1 MNVFILLVGTII
13 LAIAITSLVEYRSIE
28 SEIHAIKATDSSTI
42 GELQSLNQAVID
54 ELGQTG
60 AWRQPA
66 ELKGRVSSSN
76 PLRAKLSRR
85 SCVYCHTVIK
95 EEYEKTEYDTD
106 DDGNTTSSTSRGS
119 KVISDNVTQ
128 INFYLED
135 ETGKILIDLAG
146 AQIDG
151 LTVVNDFEPERRTR
165 TGRKD
170 YRILGYQKTEKIIA
184 LESRI
189 YIIGEVSDRDGQL
202 QVCASEDKD
211 TPFIISY
218 RSEAELLKFK
228 QSRSRQKLAWG
239 IVLSILSIIAII
251 YSLSK
256 ILA

>member
-1 MNVFILLVGTII
+1 MIFILLIGIVF
-13 LAIAITSLVEYRSIE
+13 LAIAINSLVKYRLIK

-42 GELQSLNQAVID
+42 GELKSLHQAVVD

-60 AWRQPA
+60 AWRQSV
-66 ELKGRVSSSN
+66 ELKGLVSSSN

-85 SCVYCHTVIK
+85 SCVYCHTVIE

-135 ETGKILIDLAG
+135 ETGKILINLAE

-151 LTVVNDFEPERRTR
+151 LTVVNEFEPEHRTR
-165 TGRKD
+165 SGRKD

-184 LESRI
+184 IESRV
-189 YIIGEVSDRDGQL
+189 YIIGEISDRDGQL
-202 QVCASEDKD
+202 QVGASEDKD

-228 QSRSRQKLAWG
+228 QLRSRQKLGWA
-239 IVLSILSIIAII
+239 ISLSMLGMITVI
-251 YSLSK
+251 YSLSQ